1 VVEVL
6 TRSRPCRF
14 SSRSWC
20 SPPSSTWPWPRVLV
34 WQAGGKAERERL
46 GRRLAELTGR
56 EAEAGPVDIVKKHQL
71 SAVPWLDVA
80 LSRQRWTSA
89 LDRMLVQADI
99 HAPLGVF
106 VLLSLVL
113 AVFGAVFVM
122 LFSGNMILAVLA
134 AAFFA
139 WLPFWWI
146 RRMRKKRM
154 ARFEKQL
161 PEALDLVARA
171 LKAGHPFNSGMAMVG
186 QEFGDPS
193 RKEFNKTLEEVNF
206 GVTLLEALDNLMTR
220 VDCPDLNFF
229 VVSLKIQSETGGN
242 LAEIV
247 ENIASLIRERFKLR
261 GRIRILSAEGRFA
274 PSS

>member
-1 VVEVL
+1 M
-6 TRSRPCRF
+6 
-14 SSRSWC
+14 
-20 SPPSSTWPWPRVLV
+20 
-34 WQAGGKAERERL
+34 
-46 GRRLAELTGR
+46 
-56 EAEAGPVDIVKKHQL
+56 DIVKKHQL